1 MFDSIYDKMS
11 ENFGALELAMGM
23 VYNNILAN
31 PEDESQRAL
40 LETLGD
46 VASNML
52 GTQSDFV
59 DMYADEDVKAQLQSR
74 LESKKSTLKNEIQE
88 IIRTNE
94 RTL

>member
-1 MFDSIYDKMS
+1 MFDNIYDKMS
-11 ENFGALELAMGM
+11 EDFGSLELAMGM

-40 LETLGD
+40 LETLGS
-46 VASNML
+46 VAANML

-59 DMYADEDVKAQLQSR
+59 DIYADEAVKAQLQSR